1 MTQQSGKS
9 FKMLAND
16 VSDGYITVNP
26 LFLKNFNESGLKSL
40 LKAVEQKQIEL
51 RSEPFPYNDVSKIRH
66 RNLRL
71 QRLHSATVILKNY
84 AREKRILL
92 I

>member
-1 MTQQSGKS
+1 MAEQSGKS
-9 FKMLAND
+9 FKMIAID
-16 VSDGYITVNP
+16 VSEGYITVNP
-26 LFLKNFNESGLKSL
+26 LFLKHFNEPGLKSL
-40 LKAVEQKQIEL
+40 LKAIEQKQVEL
-51 RSEPFPYNDVSKIRH
+51 RSEPFPYNDIIKIRH

-71 QRLHSATVILKNY
+71 QRLHSATVIIKNY